1 VTELVVDFQDGLW
14 YDYILFIV
22 FRVSDNLSEYKKID
36 FEGLKWIWAREKTLE
51 MSCEKVTRYQGWG
64 HVPVCFW

>member
-36 FEGLKWIWAREKTLE
+36 FEGLKWIWARDAVCTKTLE
-51 MSCEKVTRYQGWG
+51 MSREFETLTRG
-64 HVPVCFW
+64 